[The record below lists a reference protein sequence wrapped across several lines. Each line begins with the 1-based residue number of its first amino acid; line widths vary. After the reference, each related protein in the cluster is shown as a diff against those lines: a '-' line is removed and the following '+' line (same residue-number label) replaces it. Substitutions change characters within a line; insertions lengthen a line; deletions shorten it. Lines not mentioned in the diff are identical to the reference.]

1 MTDSGKILHA
11 GPLQLFYENG
21 LIRRISYEDHEFI
34 RMIYFAFRD
43 EEWVTLPH
51 ELTEEKVDID
61 PDGFTI
67 SFSCTDRKDGQDI
80 FKWEASVKGESSGQI
95 TFELHG
101 KALTAQNK
109 NRAGFCILHPLREV
123 IGQPAEICHPDGT
136 VSQKKFPVLV
146 SPENPFKN
154 IQSMRWT
161 SYSTTFELLTEGDIF
176 ETEDQRNWADGSFKT
191 FCTPS
196 NLPKPVL
203 MEAGHT
209 IHQKVT
215 LRPISPLTRSSSNS
229 HSVIQLEALPGRGKL
244 PATGIGASTEIKEL
258 NEETVA
264 LIKSLRFDHY
274 RIEVTPGKPNWVSDY
289 SHDYQQAF
297 SVGTPL
303 FIALHLTDNF
313 ADELEAF
320 ITLSLQNRVR
330 IKSILLLNV
339 NRPVTKQ
346 VVIDH
351 VSDHGKK
358 RVPKVLWGAGTNYNF
373 NDLNKARIDL
383 RDLDFISYSLHP
395 QEHVFD
401 DLSLIENLE
410 GQTETAKSARHIY
423 PGKAVYGSPVTLK
436 KRFNPAAK
444 DPARVVLTEAQ
455 KQDPRQLTSFGA
467 RWMAGS
473 LRAFAEGK
481 ADSVT
486 YFQTAG
492 KQGIVSETGQ
502 PYPVYNLLVDLL
514 SFRNHDLI
522 LLKNTHPMLVD
533 ALLFDNIKERTL
545 WLINHSEEDQTVQF
559 ENKTIRLSP
568 YEIKQFRLNRAQ

>member
-11 GPLQLFYENG
+11 GPLQLLYENG

-51 ELTEEKVDID
+51 EITEEKVDVH
-61 PDGFTI
+61 PDGFTV
-67 SFSCTDRKDGQDI
+67 SFSCTDRKNGQDI
-80 FKWEASVKGESSGQI
+80 FKWEASVKGDSGGQI

-101 KALTAQNK
+101 KALTAQKK
-109 NRAGFCILHPLREV
+109 NRVGFCILHPLREV
-123 IGQPAEICHPDGT
+123 IGQPAEIRHSDGT
-136 VSQKKFPVLV
+136 ISQKKFPVLV

-161 SYSTTFELLTEGDIF
+161 SYATTFELLMEGDVF

-196 NLPKPVL
+196 DLPIPVL
-203 MEAGHT
+203 IEAGHT

-215 LRPISPLTRSSSNS
+215 LRPVSPLARSSSNS
-229 HSVIQLEALPGRGKL
+229 HSVIQLEALSNRGKL
-244 PATGIGASTEIKEL
+244 PAIGIGASTEVKEL
-258 NEETVA
+258 NEET
-264 LIKSLRFDHY
+264 LDRLKSLRFDHY
-274 RIEVTPGKPNWVSDY
+274 RIEVTPGKQNWVSDY
-289 SHDYQQAF
+289 SHDYQQSF
-297 SVGTPL
+297 SLGIPL
-303 FIALHLTDNF
+303 FIALHLSENF

-339 NRPVTKQ
+339 NRPVTAQ
-346 VVIDH
+346 AVIDH
-351 VSDHGKK
+351 VSNQYKK
-358 RVPKVLWGAGTNYNF
+358 LLPKVLWGAGTNYNF
-373 NDLNKARIDL
+373 NDLNKTRIDL
-383 RDLDFISYSLHP
+383 RALDFVCYSLHP

-410 GQTETAKSARHIY
+410 GQTETAKSARHLY

-444 DPARVVLTEAQ
+444 DPGRIALTEAQ
-455 KQDPRQLTSFGA
+455 KQDPRQLTSFCA

-473 LRAFAEGK
+473 LRAFAEGQ

-492 KQGIVSETGQ
+492 KQGLVSETGE
-502 PYPVYNLLVDLL
+502 PYPVYALLIDLL
-514 SFRNHDLI
+514 PFRNHNLI
-522 LLKNTHPMLVD
+522 FLKNTHPMLID

-545 WLINHSEEDQTVQF
+545 WLINHSVEDQTVQF
-559 ENKTIRLSP
+559 ENTKIRLSP
-568 YEIKQFRLNRAQ
+568 HEIKQLRLDRAQ

>member
-21 LIRRISYEDHEFI
+21 LIRRISYDDHEFI

-51 ELTEEKVDID
+51 ELVEEKADIH

-67 SFSCTDRKDGQDI
+67 SFSCTDRKDNQDV
-80 FKWEASVKGESSGQI
+80 FRWEASIKGEANGQI

-101 KALTAQNK
+101 KALTAQKK
-109 NRAGFCILHPLREV
+109 NRVGFCILHPLREV
-123 IGQPAEICHPDGT
+123 IGQPAEIRHPDGT
-136 VSQKKFPVLV
+136 TSLKKFPVFV
-146 SPENPFKN
+146 SSENPFKN

-161 SYSTTFELLTEGDIF
+161 SYGITFELLMEGDVF

-196 NLPKPVL
+196 GLPIPVL

-215 LRPISPLTRSSSNS
+215 LQPVSPLPRSSNS
-229 HSVIQLEALPGRGKL
+229 HSVIQLEALSTRGKL
-244 PATGIGASTEIKEL
+244 PAIGIGASTEIKEL

-264 LIKSLRFDHY
+264 IIKSLRFDHY
-274 RIEVTPGKPNWVSDY
+274 RIEVTPGKQNWVSDY

-297 SVGTPL
+297 SVGPPL
-303 FIALHLTDNF
+303 SIALHLSDNF
-313 ADELEAF
+313 VDELEAF

-339 NRPVTKQ
+339 NRPVTEQ
-346 VVIDH
+346 TVIDH
-351 VSDHGKK
+351 VGNHCKK
-358 RVPKVLWGAGTNYNF
+358 RLPKVLWGAGTNYNF
-373 NDLNKARIDL
+373 NDLNKDRIDL
-383 RDLDFISYSLHP
+383 RDLDFVCYSLHP

-444 DPARVVLTEAQ
+444 DPARVALTEAQ
-455 KQDPRQLTSFGA
+455 KQDPRQHTSFGA
-467 RWMAGS
+467 RWLAGS
-473 LRAFAEGK
+473 LRAFTEGQ
-481 ADSVT
+481 ANSVT

-514 SFRNHDLI
+514 PFRNHDLI

-545 WLINHSEEDQTVQF
+545 WLINHSDEDQTVQF
-559 ENKTIRLSP
+559 ENKMIQLSP
-568 YEIKQFRLNRAQ
+568 HEINQLRLDRAQ